1 MVTISK
7 ISQFNNVYQGW
18 EGGCGGNLLGPCRQR
33 KHGVLE
39 RGAVHIVRAAAH
51 VDDAKSD
58 FDSYDEE
65 NEIVVSYGYLKAQA
79 RGGAIV
85 ALEGSEVASEG
96 FLPWQEAPLSL
107 NKKVK
112 KHETMKELMPLGLS
126 REFIIQKGGNVL
138 EGEHDV
144 VVSARMMDS
153 DLLWSRMEQIFDNCT
168 YEKETF
174 SVVVK
179 GVNKGGLTAV
189 LAGYP
194 IFIPISQLQRR
205 QDGEMWD
212 MKSLQE
218 HYLRKRIK
226 IALFEIDSKQRR
238 VVCSELKAIENDIIR
253 KLEVGHVIT
262 GKVRKIEAFG
272 AFVGIEGT
280 RVSAL
285 LHISNISNRHVTAA
299 EDILH
304 RGEEIKA
311 VIIGMDEDYSNI
323 SLSTSVLES
332 REGEIMEDKEAVW
345 ANAEENAE
353 TFKNQMLEELDR

>member
-1 MVTISK
+1 
-7 ISQFNNVYQGW
+7 
-18 EGGCGGNLLGPCRQR
+18 
-33 KHGVLE
+33 
-39 RGAVHIVRAAAH
+39 
-51 VDDAKSD
+51 
-58 FDSYDEE
+58 
-65 NEIVVSYGYLKAQA
+65 
-79 RGGAIV
+79 
-85 ALEGSEVASEG
+85 
-96 FLPWQEAPLSL
+96 
-107 NKKVK
+107 
-112 KHETMKELMPLGLS
+112 
-126 REFIIQKGGNVL
+126 
-138 EGEHDV
+138 
-144 VVSARMMDS
+144 
-153 DLLWSRMEQIFDNCT
+153 
-168 YEKETF
+168 
-174 SVVVK
+174 
-179 GVNKGGLTAV
+179 
-189 LAGYP
+189 
-194 IFIPISQLQRR
+194 
-205 QDGEMWD
+205 MWD

-262 GKVRKIEAFG
+262 GKVRKMEAFG

-285 LHISNISNRHVTAA
+285 LHISNISNRHVATA

-332 REGEIMEDKEAVW
+332 REGEIMENKEAVW

>member
-1 MVTISK
+1 
-7 ISQFNNVYQGW
+7 
-18 EGGCGGNLLGPCRQR
+18 
-33 KHGVLE
+33 
-39 RGAVHIVRAAAH
+39 

-168 YEKETF
+168 YVRMYIIQ
-174 SVVVK
+174 VV
-179 GVNKGGLTAV
+179 
-189 LAGYP
+189 
-194 IFIPISQLQRR
+194 
-205 QDGEMWD
+205 
-212 MKSLQE
+212 
-218 HYLRKRIK
+218 
-226 IALFEIDSKQRR
+226 
-238 VVCSELKAIENDIIR
+238 
-253 KLEVGHVIT
+253 
-262 GKVRKIEAFG
+262 
-272 AFVGIEGT
+272 EGFL
-280 RVSAL
+280 V
-285 LHISNISNRHVTAA
+285 
-299 EDILH
+299 
-304 RGEEIKA
+304 
-311 VIIGMDEDYSNI
+311 
-323 SLSTSVLES
+323 
-332 REGEIMEDKEAVW
+332 
-345 ANAEENAE
+345 
-353 TFKNQMLEELDR
+353 F